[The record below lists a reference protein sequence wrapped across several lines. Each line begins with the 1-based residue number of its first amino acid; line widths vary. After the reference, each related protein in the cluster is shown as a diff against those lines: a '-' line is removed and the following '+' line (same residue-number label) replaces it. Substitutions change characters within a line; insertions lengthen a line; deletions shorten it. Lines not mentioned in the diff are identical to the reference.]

1 MKCWAVKVLGLIGI
15 WLLMASNGVAA
26 DLEALDRVAVN
37 MERSEVRALLGPP
50 DAESDLSIGL
60 EADVYHLEGL
70 EPLIGKGC
78 VYSKEDRLVGQ
89 AFVFEGSV
97 AKITAERLE
106 KNGFS
111 RLEQKPGAILLEGTD
126 DDTGH
131 PIMVSVSEEDGLTTV
146 VTLEK
151 EFYDKSG
158 DKKENR

>member
-1 MKCWAVKVLGLIGI
+1 MKCRTVKFLGLLGL

-26 DLEALDRVAVN
+26 DLEALDRVSVN
-37 MERSEVRALLGPP
+37 MDRSEVRALLGPP
-50 DAESDLSIGL
+50 DAESELSIGL
-60 EADVYHLEGL
+60 EADVYDLEGV

-78 VYSKEDRLVGQ
+78 IYSKEDRLVGQ

-106 KNGFS
+106 KDGFS
-111 RLEQKPGAILLEGTD
+111 RVDEKPGAVLLTGKD
-126 DDTGH
+126 DDTEH
-131 PIMVSVSEEDGLTTV
+131 PIMVSVSEEAGLTTV

-158 DKKENR
+158 GQKENR